1 MLTAVLVWALF
12 SASAAAQQPTDKTT
26 SEEVA
31 DKVAAETIRHYS
43 VDQRDEAVKKAKE
56 ILDDLDARMD
66 RMNSQLNDQWER
78 MDQRARQEMKTS
90 LAALRRQRNEVFEW
104 YGGLKHSSVNAWED
118 VKQGFLHSYQNLR
131 HGFAKAR
138 REY

>member
-31 DKVAAETIRHYS
+31 DKVAAEAIRHYS

-131 HGFAKAR
+131 DGFAKAR